1 MTSVNS
7 PVIEYYPVDFKSDLN
22 GKQQEWEAVVLIP
35 FIQEVKQLGTF
46 IVFIQGKTVENIPC
60 I

>member
-35 FIQEVKQLGTF
+35 FIQEVK
-46 IVFIQGKTVENIPC
+46 
-60 I
+60 